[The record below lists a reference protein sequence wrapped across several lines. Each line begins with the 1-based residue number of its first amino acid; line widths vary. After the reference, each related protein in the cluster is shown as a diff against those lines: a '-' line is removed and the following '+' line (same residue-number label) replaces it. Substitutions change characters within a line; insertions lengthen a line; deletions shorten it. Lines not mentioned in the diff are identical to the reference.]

1 MNHIDFYNN
10 ISRFLDAYTK
20 LSFHSVNSISYMSLS
35 KDERTYLINKL
46 KYDNDIVKYNK
57 QRINQLFNISNS
69 IQYGMCKRC
78 CRRGY
83 LLYDKCFENVRI
95 YCSVCEEPLKCSK
108 HTNDTCSFKCWK
120 KNIAKKYLNE

>member
-20 LSFHSVNSISYMSLS
+20 LSLHSTNSISYMSLA
-35 KDERTYLINKL
+35 KDERLNLINKL
-46 KYDNDIVKYNK
+46 KYENDIVKYNK
-57 QRINQLFNISNS
+57 QRINELFNISNR
-69 IQYGMCKRC
+69 IHYGICKRC

-95 YCSVCEEPLKCSK
+95 YCTVCEEPLKCSK
-108 HTNDTCSFKCWK
+108 YTNDTCSFKCWK
-120 KNIAKKYLNE
+120 KKYC